1 MACASIAIGSLVVSS
16 PPRHRPPSGR
26 GWHAPDCVDQTA
38 FLSALDDR
46 DIAYMALSLVGALQ
60 FLWSLGRKAWLNS
73 FSTYELPPANLSRI
87 G

>member
-1 MACASIAIGSLVVSS
+1 
-16 PPRHRPPSGR
+16 
-26 GWHAPDCVDQTA
+26 VDQTA

-46 DIAYMALSLVGALQ
+46 DIAYMAPSLVGALQ
-60 FLWSLGRKAWLNS
+60 FLRSLGRKAWLNS